1 MKKFS
6 SIEYL
11 YIEIAN
17 RMGKDKLTYTKRI
30 NWVKKNLNK
39 LESLKDIAEEPSCYV
54 AAVIALR
61 DVEAGLP
68 TGGLVRLDA
77 VSSGPQLL
85 SVLTNCVT
93 GCKAT
98 GAINKDTDVRPVA
111 YKEVSERMQNILQQ
125 ELPVEYDAIKKCV
138 MQTIYGGKKTA
149 KETFTPRQLKA
160 FNQACL
166 EVATGAFSLLNLFIS
181 SWQSDKTSHAWY
193 LPDGHY
199 CYVPVVVTDTLD
211 ILTEELG
218 AVSAI
223 INQLG
228 TKDYSVSLA
237 ANITQSL
244 DGYLARSVIRHCSY
258 NVEETTN
265 KLNQAKELLANKSFG
280 LGSNLWDIT
289 MPLDNMNEWQL
300 KRTIERLTI
309 LLEYKPFNI
318 ITVHDSFACGFN
330 HAQRMRMYYNLC
342 LSDLTNDPEQ
352 GDNCNA
358 ILDNIIYQITGEDSS
373 IEVFPL
379 LDKNLIKINDYSIN

>member
-1 MKKFS
+1 MQKFTPL
-6 SIEYL
+6 EYL
-11 YIEIAN
+11 YIEISN
-17 RMGKDKLTYTKRI
+17 QFGVDKLTYTQRI
-30 NWVKKNLNK
+30 EWVKKNIK
-39 LESLKDIAEEPSCYV
+39 ELESLKSKAKEPSCYE

-68 TGGLVRLDA
+68 TGAVVRLDA
-77 VSSGPQLL
+77 ISSGPQIL
-85 SVLTNCVT
+85 SVLTNCIT

-111 YKEVSERMQNILQQ
+111 YKEVSTRMQNILQQ
-125 ELPVEYDAIKKCV
+125 DLPVEYDDIKKCV

-181 SWQSDKTSHAWY
+181 SWQSDKEYHAWY

-199 CYVPVVVTDTLD
+199 CYVPVVITETVD

-218 AVSAI
+218 PVSTI
-223 INQLG
+223 INQIG
-228 TKDYSVSLA
+228 IKDYSVSLA

-244 DGYLARSVIRHCSY
+244 DAYLARSVIRHCSY
-258 NVEETTN
+258 NPTETKR
-265 KLNQAKELLANKSFG
+265 KLKQAKELLSNKSFG

-289 MPLDNMNEWQL
+289 MSLDDMNEWQL
-300 KRTIERLTI
+300 KRTVDRLTT
-309 LLEYKPFNI
+309 LLEYRPFNV
-318 ITVHDSFACGFN
+318 ITVHDSFACSPAHG
-330 HAQRMRMYYNLC
+330 QRLRMYYNLC

-352 GDNCNA
+352 GHNCNA
-358 ILDNIIYQITGEDSS
+358 ILDSIIYQITGEEES

-379 LDKNLIKINDYSIN
+379 LDKELIKQNDYAIN